1 MRIAII
7 PAPTFEASRHGPER
21 PGRNR
26 DVETIL
32 RSCSE
37 FSAALPNR
45 LQVLSDS
52 YFSPVVYGS
61 RPRLRFALAPS
72 NPINRSAIFLPAE
85 RIRPFTPLS

>member
-7 PAPTFEASRHGPER
+7 PAPAFEASRHGPER

-37 FSAALPNR
+37 FSAVLSNQ

-52 YFSPVVYGS
+52 FGPVVYGS
-61 RPRLRFALAPS
+61 RPRARFAPALS
-72 NPINRSAIFLPAE
+72 NPLNGSAIFPPAE
-85 RIRPFTPLS
+85 RIRSFTPLS